1 MKSIAILQSNY
12 IPWKGYFDLIRSV
25 DTFVIY
31 DEVQYTKNDWRN
43 RNQIKTANGPAWL
56 TIPVRQLSLSQKI
69 YETEVSLPNWNAK
82 HWNTLKTNYAK
93 AKHFGTYGPLFEH
106 IYKNISTP
114 FLSEINLT
122 FIKAINE
129 ILNIKTEI
137 IDSRELQLEGDR
149 NERLLDAVKKLNGT
163 RYISGPS
170 AKSYLDESL
179 FNNEGI
185 SVDWISYAGYPE
197 YEQLFPPFVHAVSV
211 LDLIFNMGPD
221 AHLYLDKK

>member
-1 MKSIAILQSNY
+1 M
-12 IPWKGYFDLIRSV
+12 RSV

-43 RNQIKTANGPAWL
+43 RNQIKTPNGPEWI

-69 YETEVSLPNWNAK
+69 YETEVSLPRWNIK

-93 AKHFGTYGPLFEH
+93 AKHFGTYGPVFENL
-106 IYKNISTP
+106 YKNTNTP

-149 NERLLDAVKKLNGT
+149 NERLVDAVKKLNGT

-179 FNNEGI
+179 FDHEGI

-197 YEQLFPPFVHAVSV
+197 YEQLFPPFAHAVSV
-211 LDLIFNMGPD
+211 LDLIFNMGPE